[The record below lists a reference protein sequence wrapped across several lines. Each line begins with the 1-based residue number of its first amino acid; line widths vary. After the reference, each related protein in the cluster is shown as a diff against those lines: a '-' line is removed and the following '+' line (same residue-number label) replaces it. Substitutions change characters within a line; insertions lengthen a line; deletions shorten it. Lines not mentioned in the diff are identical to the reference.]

1 MRTVLGCG
9 GAIIDG
15 KFEVDS
21 VAYVEVD
28 FEPGMDFALRVEL
41 VKSVFKS
48 QWLRFMPARLP
59 SPRGV
64 KSRN

>member
-41 VKSVFKS
+41 VKS